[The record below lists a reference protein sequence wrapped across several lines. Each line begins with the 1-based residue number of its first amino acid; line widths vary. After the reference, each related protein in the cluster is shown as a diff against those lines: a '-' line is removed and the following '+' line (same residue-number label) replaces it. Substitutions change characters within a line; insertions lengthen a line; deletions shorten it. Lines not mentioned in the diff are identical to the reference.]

1 MHLIIYRKQNEYMIY
16 LDNASTTKP
25 SEAVKKAV
33 MEAMESFGNPSSMHR
48 LGIDAENIIKKA
60 KENASKVLGVA
71 AKDIYFTSGGT
82 ESNNTAILGYCR
94 KNAKKGRHIITTK
107 VEHPSVLVPF
117 KILEDEGFSVTYLDV
132 DEKGVISIEDFSDAL
147 CEDTIFVSVMLVN
160 NEVGSIMP
168 VDKLKPLMREK
179 SPKAV
184 LHVDAVQGFGKV
196 MCKPSLWGV
205 DMLSASGHK
214 IHAIKGCGILYIADK
229 VNLSPLIN
237 GGGQQK
243 DMRSGTEN
251 VVGIAA
257 ISKACEEI
265 VNYKSEYVK
274 SVRERLKGG
283 ILENIENVKINE
295 ADKDSQA
302 GHILNVSIL
311 GVKAEILLHSLEMH
325 EVYVSTG
332 SACSTNKPMPSHV
345 LTAMGCDKAQIEGAI
360 RFSLS
365 ENLSEKDI
373 DTAVGALVKETA
385 QIRKYVR

>member
-1 MHLIIYRKQNEYMIY
+1 M
-16 LDNASTTKP
+16 
-25 SEAVKKAV
+25 
-33 MEAMESFGNPSSMHR
+33 
-48 LGIDAENIIKKA
+48 
-60 KENASKVLGVA
+60 
-71 AKDIYFTSGGT
+71 
-82 ESNNTAILGYCR
+82 
-94 KNAKKGRHIITTK
+94 
-107 VEHPSVLVPF
+107 
-117 KILEDEGFSVTYLDV
+117 
-132 DEKGVISIEDFSDAL
+132 
-147 CEDTIFVSVMLVN
+147 
-160 NEVGSIMP
+160 
-168 VDKLKPLMREK
+168 
-179 SPKAV
+179 
-184 LHVDAVQGFGKV
+184 
-196 MCKPSLWGV
+196 
-205 DMLSASGHK
+205 
-214 IHAIKGCGILYIADK
+214 
-229 VNLSPLIN
+229 NLSPLIN

-243 DMRSGTEN
+243 DIRSGTEN

-257 ISKACEEI
+257 LSKACEEI
-265 VNYKSEYVK
+265 VIYKSEYVK
-274 SVRERLKGG
+274 SLRERLRGE